1 MAVGSLRVY
10 ASVKSYS
17 LKGKLLTKKNY
28 QTLAE
33 SRDLDEFIVRIKN
46 TSYGNSVSTI
56 QKPYKSIDVES
67 ALRSRQADL
76 HFQMLSSI
84 GNSEILMAYFMK
96 FIIWNLKIIL
106 KGKVLEKPQEE
117 IQKYVNLHAEEL
129 IKRRDVVLKALL
141 AKDLD
146 EAVANLKTIKYG
158 DQIEK
163 AVNLYRERKLI
174 PIFDIYFDKI
184 LYQNLAHVIKG
195 TSDLD
200 LLSLFGMDLD
210 FYNILGILRGKFWG
224 LTDEQIQDLLV
235 PHTSSTSKELL
246 ARMIA
251 TESVRSAL
259 NELSS
264 TKYKSLI
271 PNESSDIESIGNFE
285 RAFTQFI
292 YESLS
297 SGFSKMFRYSTIVAI
312 TRLYDY
318 EVKNL
323 AAISYAVEQKIPT
336 ETTMSKLI
344 LSAE

>member
-1 MAVGSLRVY
+1 MSSLRVY

-17 LKGKLLTKKNY
+17 LKGKLLNKKNF

-33 SRDLDEFIVRIKN
+33 SRDLDELIVRIKN
-46 TSYGNSVSTI
+46 TSYGDSVSKL
-56 QKPYKSIDVES
+56 QKPFHSVDVES

-76 HFQMLSSI
+76 HFQMLNSI
-84 GNSEILMAYFMK
+84 GNSEILRAYYMK

-106 KGKVLEKPQEE
+106 KGKALQRSQEE
-117 IQKYVNLHAEEL
+117 IQGYVNLHAEEL
-129 IKRRDVVLKALL
+129 IKRRDVVLKALI

-146 EAVANLKTIKYG
+146 EAVANLKGIKYG
-158 DQIEK
+158 DQIDK
-163 AVNLYRERKLI
+163 AVNLYREKKLLQ
-174 PIFDIYFDKI
+174 IFDVYFDKM

-200 LLSLFGMDLD
+200 MLSLFGMDLD

-224 LTDEQIQDLLV
+224 LADEQIQDLLV

-246 ARMIA
+246 GRMIA
-251 TESVRSAL
+251 TDSVRSAL
-259 NELSS
+259 NELTS

-271 PNESSDIESIGNFE
+271 PGEGSDIESIENFE
-285 RAFTQFI
+285 RSFVLFIFNALSGGFT
-292 YESLS
+292 
-297 SGFSKMFRYSTIVAI
+297 KMFKYSTIVAI

-323 AAISYAVEQKIPT
+323 AAIAYAVEQKIPT

-344 LSAE
+344 VAE